1 MIYASGVNYGNT
13 DLPFTSYQT
22 DNWPVSCCYDRKR
35 RGGEGGGKQHCR
47 ACLDVPM
54 QANGSRLISD
64 AAYDLRGGVT
74 NLALVVISRN
84 LKCSS
89 QSTILRFTALV

>member
-1 MIYASGVNYGNT
+1 ME
-13 DLPFTSYQT
+13 
-22 DNWPVSCCYDRKR
+22 R
-35 RGGEGGGKQHCR
+35 GGKQHCR

-64 AAYDLRGGVT
+64 ASYDLCGGVT

-84 LKCSS
+84 LKCL
-89 QSTILRFTALV
+89 QSFTLTALV